1 MIGEMTVA
9 ESQRARMFAAI
20 SRAVVEKSYP
30 RVTVADV
37 VRIAGVSRRTFYEH
51 FSGLEDCFLA
61 AYEAGAQHVI
71 VRILDGQ
78 AALPPGDWRLRAR
91 VALETYTESLA
102 AAPEFARVF
111 VIDIMGAGERAVTL
125 RGHGYDMFIE
135 QFRLLAQ
142 LASREDERIGP
153 ISDLV
158 LTALVGGIAELV
170 QRHILSHGAET
181 LGELAPTLADLAIQA
196 IEGAGAVTAAGR

>member
-1 MIGEMTVA
+1 MPVA
-9 ESQRARMFAAI
+9 ESQRARMFDAV
-20 SRAVVEKSYP
+20 SRAVVEKSYA

-51 FSGLEDCFLA
+51 FSGLEECFLA
-61 AYEAGAQHVI
+61 AYESGAQHVI

-91 VALETYTESLA
+91 VALETYTASLA
-102 AAPEFARVF
+102 AEPEFARVF
-111 VIDIMGAGERAVTL
+111 VLDILGAGERAVEL
-125 RGHGYDMFIE
+125 RRRGYDLFIE
-135 QFRLLAQ
+135 QFRLLAA

-153 ISDLV
+153 ISDMV

-170 QRHILSHGAET
+170 QRHIVSHGAET
-181 LGELAPTLADLAIQA
+181 LGDLAPTLGDLAIQA
-196 IEGAGAVTAAGR
+196 IEGAGATTAAQR